1 MPRKSSSAAEL
12 SPPSSWRPT
21 QAVPDP
27 IINNPY
33 DEPTAHWIYR
43 EGKPFKQSG
52 RRPASY
58 YFKVKRTGSEQEQL
72 FAEEER
78 DDLPLVNRLREDVK
92 RWRDSGYRGASKV
105 TKDLLRH
112 WWDPNRQRRLFFCQ
126 LEAAET
132 LIYLLELGLTGR
144 LGATGYRIFRV
155 DQETIGLLLAGEE
168 AGFEELKTTAL
179 QHPRLIDPA
188 AEPGLIPL
196 KRLGCKMATGSGKTI
211 VMAMLVAWSF
221 CNRGTNPASSQ
232 FPSAVLV
239 CAPNL
244 TVKNRLQVLRT
255 EYIDNYYDAFDIVP
269 PLYREHLNAGRVL
282 VTNWHIFAPE
292 SEHSEG
298 GTSYKVVDKGEESA
312 EAFARNRLGEIAEC
326 MPILVLNDE
335 GHHCWRPKAYET
347 EEDEELTGEELD
359 RLKDEEE
366 EARVWLAGLDRINN
380 SGLAGKDRQGILAC
394 VDLSATPFYLSG
406 SGYIEGSP
414 FPWLVS
420 DFGLVDAIE
429 CGIVKVPR
437 LPVRDDK
444 EGKDEA
450 GMPDAEYFRLW
461 DHMLEKLNPKDFIRK
476 RPKADSVF
484 RESQPALTMLYSQW
498 KKRFEEVRQATH
510 HERPIPPVMIV
521 VCENIEL
528 AKIFHENISGE
539 SSDDAGNITRTV
551 TSFPEL
557 QNTETERHTFRID
570 TKLLAKAETEEG
582 ESQDQAARALREL
595 INTVGARGRPGEQV
609 RCVVSVSMLTEGW
622 DANNVTHILG
632 LRPFRSQLLC
642 EQVVGRGLRRTSY
655 SPDPKTGLLPAEYV
669 DVYGIPF
676 SLIPFKGKPA
686 QPGGD
691 SDPVYHHIHA
701 LEERQGFEIRVP
713 VVEGYTYALRQKG
726 IRCDVAKIPE
736 LVVNEDPTTVY
747 LSVPKGYAE
756 GRMDR
761 SADEFVVQDRQEYYA
776 NVRVQQIIF
785 RIAQDIVRAL
795 EEGQGGEKGQISR
808 HQLFPEV
815 VGILQEYIET
825 RVKTAGGVDI
835 REIAHQKHV
844 TKIRSLL
851 LDAIQPAAA
860 SEKAPLI
867 PILNRFKPW
876 LSTKDVNERT
886 ARPVVSLEKSHL
898 NYAITMSSDEE
909 YAIKYLESSPLVECF
924 VSNTRHIGLQIPYEY
939 LDNYH
944 IYIPDFIIRLKPREG
959 AEPRYLVLEI
969 KGGGGNLEPN
979 QVAAKSA
986 AACKWAEAVSNLRKS
1001 GRWEYRICHELVR
1014 LPMILSEC
1022 AGEKP
1027 ERIFA
1032 WKEVEPKKRTPWVN
1046 CLPLTSLKAAA
1057 GSWSREQSSLLD
1069 APEWAETWV
1078 RPNVELDFE
1087 KGMFIAQ
1094 VQGDSMIPLI
1104 PDGSWCVFRPPRAGT
1119 REGKILLIWHSGIS
1133 DPHTGGQ
1140 YTVKQYHSEKKA
1152 DPDQG
1157 WYHTRIELR
1166 PKNPSYDPIV
1176 LEPRDEGEVK
1186 IIAEFVCILSD

>member
-498 KKRFEEVRQATH
+498 KKRFEEV
-510 HERPIPPVMIV
+510 
-521 VCENIEL
+521 
-528 AKIFHENISGE
+528 
-539 SSDDAGNITRTV
+539 
-551 TSFPEL
+551 
-557 QNTETERHTFRID
+557 
-570 TKLLAKAETEEG
+570 
-582 ESQDQAARALREL
+582 
-595 INTVGARGRPGEQV
+595 
-609 RCVVSVSMLTEGW
+609 
-622 DANNVTHILG
+622 
-632 LRPFRSQLLC
+632 
-642 EQVVGRGLRRTSY
+642 
-655 SPDPKTGLLPAEYV
+655 KTG
-669 DVYGIPF
+669 
-676 SLIPFKGKPA
+676 
-686 QPGGD
+686 
-691 SDPVYHHIHA
+691 H
-701 LEERQGFEIRVP
+701 
-713 VVEGYTYALRQKG
+713 
-726 IRCDVAKIPE
+726 
-736 LVVNEDPTTVY
+736 
-747 LSVPKGYAE
+747 
-756 GRMDR
+756 
-761 SADEFVVQDRQEYYA
+761 
-776 NVRVQQIIF
+776 
-785 RIAQDIVRAL
+785 
-795 EEGQGGEKGQISR
+795 
-808 HQLFPEV
+808 
-815 VGILQEYIET
+815 
-825 RVKTAGGVDI
+825 
-835 REIAHQKHV
+835 
-844 TKIRSLL
+844 
-851 LDAIQPAAA
+851 
-860 SEKAPLI
+860 
-867 PILNRFKPW
+867 
-876 LSTKDVNERT
+876 
-886 ARPVVSLEKSHL
+886 
-898 NYAITMSSDEE
+898 SS
-909 YAIKYLESSPLVECF
+909 
-924 VSNTRHIGLQIPYEY
+924 
-939 LDNYH
+939 
-944 IYIPDFIIRLKPREG
+944 
-959 AEPRYLVLEI
+959 
-969 KGGGGNLEPN
+969 
-979 QVAAKSA
+979 
-986 AACKWAEAVSNLRKS
+986 
-1001 GRWEYRICHELVR
+1001 
-1014 LPMILSEC
+1014 
-1022 AGEKP
+1022 
-1027 ERIFA
+1027 
-1032 WKEVEPKKRTPWVN
+1032 
-1046 CLPLTSLKAAA
+1046 
-1057 GSWSREQSSLLD
+1057 
-1069 APEWAETWV
+1069 
-1078 RPNVELDFE
+1078 
-1087 KGMFIAQ
+1087 
-1094 VQGDSMIPLI
+1094 
-1104 PDGSWCVFRPPRAGT
+1104 
-1119 REGKILLIWHSGIS
+1119 
-1133 DPHTGGQ
+1133 
-1140 YTVKQYHSEKKA
+1140 
-1152 DPDQG
+1152 
-1157 WYHTRIELR
+1157 
-1166 PKNPSYDPIV
+1166 
-1176 LEPRDEGEVK
+1176 
-1186 IIAEFVCILSD
+1186 